1 MKKNKLDGGYAI
13 DFELFGL
20 VCNKKE
26 YKLAWY
32 LNQALDITLV
42 KQADIKIEYA
52 DSTSILISNYTYETD
67 FIAIELLQNKLVGS
81 GNIKTK
87 LLMPELKQFDFL
99 LKFKDQTDE
108 LTSEN
113 VSAIIKDVS
122 IVEYA
127 MRLKFDSLKSKEN
140 LLY

>member
-26 YKLAWY
+26 YKLAWH
-32 LNQALDITLV
+32 LNQALEISLI
-42 KQADIKIEYA
+42 KQDDVRVEDAGK
-52 DSTSILISNYTYETD
+52 TSILISNFLYETE
-67 FIAIELLQNKLVGS
+67 FVFFELLQNKLVGG
-81 GNIKTK
+81 GNIKNQM
-87 LLMPELKQFDFL
+87 LMPELKQFDYL
-99 LKFKDQTDE
+99 IKFKDQTGE

-113 VSAIIKDVS
+113 VTAIIKE
-122 IVEYA
+122 IPIIEYA
-127 MRLKFDSLKSKEN
+127 MRLNFDTLKSKEN

>member
-1 MKKNKLDGGYAI
+1 MKKNKLDDGYAV

-26 YKLAWY
+26 YKLAWH
-32 LNQALDITLV
+32 LNQALDISLI

-52 DSTSILISNYTYETD
+52 DNTSILISNYIYETD
-67 FIAIELLQNKLVGS
+67 FVSIELLQNKLVGS
-81 GNIKTK
+81 GNLKSK

-99 LKFKDQTDE
+99 LKFRDQTEE

-113 VSAIIKDVS
+113 VNGIIKNIS
-122 IVEYA
+122 IIEYA

-140 LLY
+140 LIY